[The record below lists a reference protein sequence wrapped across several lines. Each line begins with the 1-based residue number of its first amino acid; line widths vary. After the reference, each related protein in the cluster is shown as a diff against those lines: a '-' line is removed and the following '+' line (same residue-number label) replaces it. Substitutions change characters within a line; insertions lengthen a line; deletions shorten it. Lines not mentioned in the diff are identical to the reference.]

1 MMIMN
6 NTNRNKMQMISVM
19 ILTMMKIIFKN
30 KIMAIKNNNTRK
42 FMTIINRKN
51 SNSNSNIFRIR
62 EKTKN

>member
-1 MMIMN
+1 MIMN

-51 SNSNSNIFRIR
+51 SNSNNNIFRIR